1 MKILKSK
8 AEQFCHDILSSI
20 DINRTKAF
28 VGIVMALGSEVA
40 ASNPT
45 QLSLSPFFQYHYSMT
60 SKVMKEIGL
69 KLTSSESRKFKR
81 GLYVLLKDHIPKEEV
96 YKLNTDFTTIRKP
109 YSPTLKD
116 RGYVNIPN
124 NPIKSNKSID
134 VGYYV
139 SCVNIGFY
147 AEPSKVPWNL
157 PLDTQL
163 VDLEADK
170 MEFAVRQLTD
180 LLLQEDLPFGKAK
193 RVVNAADSGYG
204 SPDYICPL
212 VEKFDNL
219 QLVIRLRHGIKVYR
233 PYDGPQTDKGK
244 DKVYAD
250 EPHYLQVS
258 STRRCFNPKTKEH
271 FEKTVTPIFD
281 LVPDETTQYETKTK
295 KGRELMVQLYRW
307 NGLLL
312 RGTREHKMDDKPFD
326 LICVRFIDKKT
337 GQSIFNKDMY
347 LSIWSKKPI
356 EYDTKEAQ
364 IDYLR
369 RFDIEGHNRFMKQNL
384 LADNYQTPDVKHLNA
399 WLWTVQTTFWL
410 LYAARA
416 DVEVQ
421 VNPWEQY
428 LESVKRAEQSNEQ
441 LSISLTRKGAKT
453 LFSTFDL
460 TPFAPRK
467 SKNGKGRKKGDTQT
481 KRDKYKPRRKQT
493 TEQNKKQ
500 KTEQIE

>member
-1 MKILKSK
+1 MKILKNK
-8 AEQFCHDILSSI
+8 AEQFCHDILSLI

-40 ASNPT
+40 ASSPT
-45 QLSLSPFFQYHYSMT
+45 QLSLSPFFQYHYSIT

-69 KLTSSESRKFKR
+69 QLTSSESRTFKR
-81 GLYVLLKDHIPKEEV
+81 GLYVLLKDHLPKEEV

-109 YSPTLKD
+109 YSPTLEN

-147 AEPSKVPWNL
+147 ADQSKVPWNL

-170 MEFAVRQLTD
+170 MEFAARQLMD
-180 LLLQEDLPFGKAK
+180 LLTQKALPFGKAK
-193 RVVNAADSGYG
+193 QVVNAADSGYG
-204 SPDYICPL
+204 SPAYICPL

-219 QLVIRLRHGIKVYR
+219 LLLIRLRHGIKVYR

-244 DKVYAD
+244 DKAYAD

-258 STRRCFNPKTKEH
+258 STRKCYNPKTKEH

-281 LVPDETTQYETKTK
+281 LAPDETEQYETKTK
-295 KGRELMVQLYRW
+295 KGRELIVQLYRW

-312 RGTREHKMDDKPFD
+312 RGTRDHKMSDKPFD

-337 GQSIFNKDMY
+337 GQLIFNKDMY
-347 LSIWSKKPI
+347 LSLWSKKQI

-384 LADNYQTPDVKHLNA
+384 LADKYQTPNVKHLSA

-410 LYAARA
+410 LYAART
-416 DVEVQ
+416 DVELQ
-421 VNPWEQY
+421 VNPWEKY
-428 LESVKRAEQSNEQ
+428 LESVKRAEQSNEP
-441 LSISLTRKGAKT
+441 LSIAWTRKGAKT

-481 KRDKYKPRRKQT
+481 KRDKHKPRRKQS

-500 KTEQIE
+500 KTEQLE

>member
-1 MKILKSK
+1 MKIYTSK
-8 AEQFCHDILSSI
+8 AEQFCHDILSI

-28 VGIVMALGSEVA
+28 VGIVLALGSEVTA
-40 ASNPT
+40 TTPIH
-45 QLSLSPFFQYHYSMT
+45 LSLSPFFQYHYSIT
-60 SKVMKEIGL
+60 SKVMKEIGI
-69 KLTSSESRKFKR
+69 KLTSSENRTFKR
-81 GLYVLLKDHIPKEEV
+81 GLYVLLKDYIPKEEV

-109 YSPTLKD
+109 HSPTLEN

-124 NPIKSNKSID
+124 NPIRTNKSID
-134 VGYYV
+134 VGYYA

-147 AEPSKVPWNL
+147 GESSKIPWNL

-170 MEFAVRQLTD
+170 MEFAARQLINILT
-180 LLLQEDLPFGKAK
+180 QKDLPFDKAK
-193 RVVNAADSGYG
+193 LVVNAADSGYG

-212 VEKFDNL
+212 IEQFDNL
-219 QLVIRLRHGIKVYR
+219 LLIIRLRHGIKVYR
-233 PYDGPQTDKGK
+233 SYDGAQTVKGK

-250 EPHYLQVS
+250 QVHYLQVS
-258 STRRCFNPKTKEH
+258 STRKCYNPKTKEH
-271 FEKTVTPIFD
+271 FEKQVTPIFD
-281 LVPDETTQYETKTK
+281 LPPEETTQYETKTK
-295 KGRELMVQLYRW
+295 KGRELIVQLYRW

-312 RGTREHKMDDKPFD
+312 RGTREYKMDDKPFD

-337 GQSIFNKDMY
+337 GQLIFNKDMY
-347 LSIWSKKPI
+347 LSLWSKKPI

-384 LADNYQTPDVKHLNA
+384 LADKYQTPDFKHLSA

-410 LYAARA
+410 LYAASTEL
-416 DVEVQ
+416 EVQ

-428 LESVKRAEQSNEQ
+428 LESVKKAEQSTEP
-441 LSISLTRKGAKT
+441 LSIALTRRSVKT

-460 TPFAPRK
+460 SSFAPRK
-467 SKNGKGRKKGDTQT
+467 SKNGKGRKKGETQT
-481 KRDKYKPRRKQT
+481 KRDKHKPRRKQT

-500 KTEQIE
+500 KIEKLE